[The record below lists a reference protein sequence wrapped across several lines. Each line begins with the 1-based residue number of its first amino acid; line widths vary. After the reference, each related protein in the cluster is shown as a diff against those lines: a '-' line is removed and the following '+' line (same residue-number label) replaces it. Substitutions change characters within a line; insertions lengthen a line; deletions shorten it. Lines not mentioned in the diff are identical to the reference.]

1 MDVHNVSLTIS
12 AVAPKQYPTTGY
24 PELAFVGRSNVG
36 KSSFTNTLIN
46 RKSFARTS
54 SQPGKTQTLN
64 FYNVEDQ
71 VYFVDVPGYGYA
83 KVSRTEREKWGQ
95 MIETYLTD
103 RTQLRGVVSLVDA
116 RHAPSEDDINMYN
129 WLSYYDIPILVVAT
143 KADKIARGKW
153 NKAESIIKKA
163 LEFNDANSDFLMFSA
178 VTKDGKAEAWDWIE
192 ARMAEPEAV
201 FEAIE
206 ADDEGE

>member
-12 AVAPKQYPTTGY
+12 AVAPKQYPTTNY
-24 PELAFVGRSNVG
+24 PEIALVGRSNVG
-36 KSSFTNTLIN
+36 KSSLTNTLIN

-64 FYNVEDQ
+64 FYNVEDA

-83 KVSRTEREKWGQ
+83 KVSKTEREKWGF
-95 MIETYLTD
+95 MIEEYLSD
-103 RTQLRGVVSLVDA
+103 REQLRGVISLVDA

-129 WLSYYDIPILVVAT
+129 WLMYYDIPVLVVAT

-153 NKAESIIKKA
+153 NKAESTIKKA
-163 LEFNDANSDFLMFSA
+163 LKFDNSKSDFLMFSSL
-178 VTKDGKAEAWDWIE
+178 TKAGKDEVWQWIE
-192 ARMAEPEAV
+192 AHMAEEPIVE
-201 FEAIE
+201 EN
-206 ADDEGE
+206 D